1 MPTKLEKHF
10 NILWHPLFETTPSF
24 STNKG
29 LILKTYKSI
38 QQKKENL
45 LDMIKY
51 YANIDCY
58 QSIATLACQGN
69 IEYCFPEYLTKQ
81 PLPSIQVEGLAYPIL
96 KNNIEKIL
104 IPSEEVIEMKKGKK
118 VNAERK
124 FFPGYMLMKMIM
136 DDEIWHIVGRLPKVY
151 GFLGG
156 KKGEPLPVSQQEID
170 SILNQMKDGLDKPKP
185 SVSFEIGEQVRV
197 SDGPFSSFNGMVE
210 EVDEEKARLKVS
222 VSIFGRST
230 PVDLDYSQVEKI

>member
-1 MPTKLEKHF
+1 MQWYILQVYSGNEKK
-10 NILWHPLFETTPSF
+10 IE
-24 STNKG
+24 
-29 LILKTYKSI
+29 
-38 QQKKENL
+38 KEL
-45 LDMIKY
+45 L
-51 YANIDCY
+51 A
-58 QSIATLACQGN
+58 
-69 IEYCFPEYLTKQ
+69 
-81 PLPSIQVEGLAYPIL
+81 QVEKKGL

-118 VNAERK
+118 VNTERK
-124 FFPGYMLMKMIM
+124 FFPGYMMMRMKM
-136 DDEIWHIVGRLPKVY
+136 DDEIWHIVRKLPKVY

-156 KKGEPLPVSQQEID
+156 KKGEPIPVSQTEID
-170 SILNQMKDGLDKPKP
+170 SILSQMQDGLEKPKP

-230 PVDLDYSQVEKI
+230 PVNLDYSQVEKI

>member
-1 MPTKLEKHF
+1 
-10 NILWHPLFETTPSF
+10 
-24 STNKG
+24 
-29 LILKTYKSI
+29 
-38 QQKKENL
+38 
-45 LDMIKY
+45 
-51 YANIDCY
+51 
-58 QSIATLACQGN
+58 
-69 IEYCFPEYLTKQ
+69 
-81 PLPSIQVEGLAYPIL
+81 
-96 KNNIEKIL
+96 
-104 IPSEEVIEMKKGKK
+104 
-118 VNAERK
+118 
-124 FFPGYMLMKMIM
+124 
-136 DDEIWHIVGRLPKVY
+136 LPKVY